1 MAEYLNKLKSI
12 LARRGSDWGIQVPS
26 GNPTSEQLNAFAQH
40 IVNHIANA
48 SEVRRTPYGTWGDRL
63 FHITGTEVVVTHL
76 DGTFE
81 STWRHAS
88 PAQLGHYRTGV
99 KIK

>member
-12 LARRGSDWGIQVPS
+12 PARRGSDWGIQVPS
-26 GNPTSEQLNAFAQH
+26 GNPTPEQLSAFGQH
-40 IVNHIANA
+40 IADHIANA
-48 SEVRRTPYGTWGDRL
+48 SEIWRAPYGTRGNRL

-88 PAQLGHYRTGV
+88 PAQLSHYRTGV